1 MTVLLHHAGP
11 TTYIAVCL
19 VSNNC
24 YRIGI
29 EKKKSINRK
38 NENPGG
44 FSLCVLCC
52 HCDLRDSLVFHDFSG
67 GRTLQILNA
76 QENSAGRYSCV
87 ATNEAGE
94 MMKHYEVKVYSEF

>member
-1 MTVLLHHAGP
+1 MTVLIHHAGP
-11 TTYIAVCL
+11 TYIAVCL

-24 YRIGI
+24 YPIGI

-38 NENPGG
+38 NENPG
-44 FSLCVLCC
+44 SLCVLCC
-52 HCDLRDSLVFHDFSG
+52 HCDFRDSLVFHDFSG

-76 QENSAGRYSCV
+76 QEDNAGRYSCV

-94 MMKHYEVKVYSEF
+94 MIKHYEVKVYSEF